1 MLPDRVSNPG
11 PLTYESGALPI
22 ALRGP
27 AIKHGD
33 TTSKIKHGDTTSK
46 SICHYAVMYLLDIVP
61 IFIVKHYLVGC
72 SLVMLSHILTSFS
85 ALLGRSPQGHGCL
98 RH

>member
-27 AIKHGD
+27 TFVIIGD
-33 TTSKIKHGDTTSK
+33 MP
-46 SICHYAVMYLLDIVP
+46 YAREVTETDFYHCM
-61 IFIVKHYLVGC
+61 C
-72 SLVMLSHILTSFS
+72 
-85 ALLGRSPQGHGCL
+85 
-98 RH
+98 

>member
-27 AIKHGD
+27 TRLCTFKLCVLGMCLV
-33 TTSKIKHGDTTSK
+33 S
-46 SICHYAVMYLLDIVP
+46 YLC
-61 IFIVKHYLVGC
+61 KYY
-72 SLVMLSHILTSFS
+72 SLFLTF
-85 ALLGRSPQGHGCL
+85 LLFYNLRSCTL
-98 RH
+98 IEC